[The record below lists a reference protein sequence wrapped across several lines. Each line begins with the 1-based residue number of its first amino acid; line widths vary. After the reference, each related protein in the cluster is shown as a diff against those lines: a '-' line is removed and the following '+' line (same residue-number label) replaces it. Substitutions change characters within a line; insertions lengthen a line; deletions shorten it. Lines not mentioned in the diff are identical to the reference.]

1 MVIRI
6 LSIMSLKEIKYRNF
20 KAKIVKLSNKQAKK
34 EMIYGYYNPNESTI
48 AIQENLGKIS
58 YVDTLLHEIAHFI
71 ADKSAIR
78 LKNLGEEGV
87 ATFIGSEF
95 CKVFLQNPK
104 LLTFIKKNLSK

>member
-1 MVIRI
+1 M
-6 LSIMSLKEIKYRNF
+6 SIKEIKYRNH
-20 KAKIVKLSNKQAKK
+20 KAKIVKLTRKQA
-34 EMIYGYYNPNESTI
+34 INDGIWGYYDPNESTI
-48 AIQENLGKIS
+48 AIQENLGKIT

-71 ADKSAIR
+71 ADKSSIR

-104 LLTFIKKNLSK
+104 LLTFIKRNLSK